1 MKLNGYTLKAVKTME
16 TLDGIAYS
24 GNIYFNEKKIGMAC
38 NNGCGGMTDVHLMPG
53 IPGRAAH
60 DSALTEDFVERLFT
74 LHDYE
79 KVFKAETKTYPGRA
93 VAFVTCSDSF
103 DISHYICNEGT
114 TAGEL
119 TAHINRTKPGREI
132 ESIEIFRSL
141 DDFNIDETQQ
151 REMSDGNPDFAEDP
165 GAEPG
170 GMTMSM

>member
-79 KVFKAETKTYPGRA
+79 RAFKAETKTHPGKA
-93 VAFVTCSDSF
+93 IAFVTYSDPF
-103 DISHYICNEGT
+103 DIKSYICDEGT
-114 TAGEL
+114 TADDL
-119 TAHINRTKPGREI
+119 TAHINEEKPGWKI
-132 ESIEIFRSL
+132 ASMEIFRSL

-151 REMSDGNPDFAEDP
+151 QEMADGGANFADDP
-165 GAEPG
+165 GAEPC